1 MAARATSLLI
11 VYSRQ
16 YKAHALCMPIK
27 PLEIYCIS
35 NAAYVQILVSHWALT
50 EGNRGV
56 SLWTWE
62 LLFTEEWV
70 PLVWSTG

>member
-1 MAARATSLLI
+1 
-11 VYSRQ
+11 
-16 YKAHALCMPIK
+16 MPIK